1 MRHRCK
7 VSIVALL
14 FSFVF
19 AAASALPASALE
31 STIKGTGAVTGKV
44 TAPKPF
50 TAAHVYLRGQDK
62 PVTFM
67 VFTENNKYQA
77 INVLPGTYRI
87 SAERRGFSPVAQTIT
102 VKAGFS
108 RCSRLF
114 RNGFGRLLHGPAR

>member
-7 VSIVALL
+7 VSIIALL
-14 FSFVF
+14 LSLSFVIF
-19 AAASALPASALE
+19 SIAPSRALD

-67 VFTENNKYQA
+67 VFTAGGKFEA

-87 SAERRGFSPVAQTIT
+87 SAERRGFAPVTHTIPVTSSALVT
-102 VKAGFS
+102 VDLA
-108 RCSRLF
+108 
-114 RNGFGRLLHGPAR
+114 